1 MKNSLDNILQ
11 EAKDTFDYTVEELSF
26 IRGLII
32 KYTTKV
38 LLDSETRDEFNK
50 EIENNYVDQ

>member
-11 EAKDTFDYTVEELSF
+11 EAKDAFDYTVEELSF

>member
-1 MKNSLDNILQ
+1 MKGSLDQILQ
-11 EAKDTFDYTVEELSF
+11 EAKGTFGYTTEELSF
-26 IRGLII
+26 LRELIV

-38 LLDSETRDEFNK
+38 LLDPETRDEFNK